1 MTALA
6 LESRAGAA
14 RGLRAALP
22 LGVGSAVFGVAFG
35 VLARQAGLT
44 AGQAVAMSALVF
56 AGSSQ
61 MAVLGLWAAAAP
73 AAAIVA
79 TALAVNLRH
88 LLMGATLRPWF
99 GRLPARRAYP
109 ALFFMTDETWSLTL
123 RALSHGG
130 GSPAYLVGSGMAL
143 FVTWVAG
150 TAVGHAFGLS
160 VADPAGWGLDFV
172 ATAAFAALVAGRW
185 RGRLDLPIWTAAAL
199 AAVVAARD
207 LPPGWHVVLGGLAG
221 ALAGALLDDD

>member
-6 LESRAGAA
+6 VESRAGAA

-22 LGVGSAVFGVAFG
+22 LAVGSAVFGVAFG

-44 AGQAVAMSALVF
+44 AGQAVVMSALVF

-73 AAAIVA
+73 AAAIVT

-88 LLMGATLRPWF
+88 ILMGTTLRPWF

-123 RALSHGG
+123 RALTTGVGG
-130 GSPAYLVGSGMAL
+130 PAYLVGSGLAL
-143 FVTWVAG
+143 FVTWVVG
-150 TAVGHAFGLS
+150 TALGHALGHS
-160 VADPAGWGLDFV
+160 VADPSGWGLDFV
-172 ATAAFAALVAGRW
+172 ATAAFAALLAGRW
-185 RGRLDLPIWTAAAL
+185 RGRLDLPIWIAAGLAAL
-199 AAVVAARD
+199 VAARD
-207 LPPGWHVVLGGLAG
+207 LPAGWHVLLGGLAG
-221 ALAGALLDDD
+221 ALAGAFIDDD